1 MAFEHQH
8 HSGGS
13 KNRHSHGRK
22 KPGLPGAFRSR
33 KHRHR
38 GGGSSAP
45 EVAGK
50 LERKERRVLMVGNP
64 NVGKSALFNR
74 LTGSYV
80 VVSNYPGTTV
90 AVSRGRMRY
99 GAEEFSIVDTP
110 GMYSLFPITE
120 EERVGRRMLMEGESD
135 LVLHVV
141 DAKNLGRM
149 LPMTLQLLQA
159 GLPVILVLN
168 IMDEAEEAGL
178 SIDSQAL
185 ARKLGIPVVPT
196 VSISGKGIRELR
208 ETIVDYSGAG
218 NGIHIDNGLP
228 IEKAARELIP
238 LMPDSAFT
246 KRSMALLA
254 LQEDKDV
261 LGMIS
266 TRGSET
272 AQKAFSIINTLKK
285 ELDRPVNYFMTM
297 GRQRRADQIMKGI
310 ISTKEIVQKDLRRTL
325 DRFLINPWTGV
336 PILAVV
342 LYYGFYKFVGGF
354 GAGTVV
360 DFLEGH
366 LFEEYFVPFVDG
378 WTERLIP
385 WPVLQDLIAKEY
397 GVLTL
402 GVRYAVA
409 IVMPIV
415 GAFFLIFSVV
425 EDSGYL
431 PRLSLLIDKIF
442 KKIGLSG
449 RAVIPM
455 TLGFGCGT
463 MATMVTR
470 TLETVRERVIATVL
484 LALAIPCSAQLGVI
498 FALAAQKPG
507 IIITWIGTVMTMFL
521 FVGFLTARIL
531 PGHEPDFFIEL
542 PPLRLP
548 RLANVWIKTSTRMR
562 WYFMEI
568 LPLFLLASVLIWA
581 GNLTGLFEAA
591 LWLIGFPTRAIGL
604 PDEAAQAFLFG
615 FFRRD
620 YGVAGLYDI
629 QTTGVLTGNQLA
641 VATITL
647 TLFLPCVAQFL
658 VMMKE
663 RGWKVAMTV
672 SAFVFPFA
680 FVVGG
685 TVNFMLNLLGIEL

>member
-1 MAFEHQH
+1 MHDCTTQYGRCRKQH
-8 HSGGS
+8 DDEPQGM
-13 KNRHSHGRK
+13 RK
-22 KPGLPGAFRSR
+22 FFSR
-33 KHRHR
+33 RHRHR
-38 GGGSSAP
+38 GGGRRSEKIDEAN
-45 EVAGK
+45 
-50 LERKERRVLMVGNP
+50 RRVLMVGNP

-90 AVSRGRMRY
+90 ALSRGRMRY
-99 GAEEFSIVDTP
+99 EGQEYAVVDTP
-110 GMYSLFPITE
+110 GMYTVFPITE
-120 EERVGRRMLMEGESD
+120 EERVTRRMLMED
-135 LVLHVV
+135 PQDVILHVV
-141 DAKNLGRM
+141 DAKNLPRM
-149 LPMTLQLLQA
+149 LTFTLQLIEA

-168 IMDEAEEAGL
+168 IMDEAQQVGL
-178 SIDSQAL
+178 TIDVERLQE
-185 ARKLGIPVVPT
+185 RLGIPVVAT
-196 VSISGKGIRELR
+196 VSISGKGMRSLK
-208 ETIVDYSGAG
+208 ETIAAFPARLGGLNIDY
-218 NGIHIDNGLP
+218 GLA
-228 IEKAARELIP
+228 IEKAAREIASF
-238 LMPDSAFT
+238 MPDTTFSHRAT
-246 KRSMALLA
+246 ALLA

-261 LGMIS
+261 LRLLS
-266 TRGSET
+266 THGSDR
-272 AQKAFSIINTLKK
+272 AQNVFSVLNRLKK
-285 ELDRPVNYFMTM
+285 GLEHPVGYYLTLS
-297 GRQRRADQIMKGI
+297 RQRRSEQILEGVI
-310 ISTKEIVQKDLRRTL
+310 TEGEVSGGQAGTRL
-325 DRFLINPWTGV
+325 DSLLVSPWTGI
-336 PILAVV
+336 PILLLV
-342 LYYGFYKFVGGF
+342 LYFGFYRFVGGF

-366 LFEEYFVPFVDG
+366 LFEQYFVPFVNS

-385 WPVLQDLIAKEY
+385 WKALQDLIAMEY

-409 IVMPIV
+409 LVMPIV

-431 PRLSLLIDKIF
+431 PRLSLLIDRVF

-470 TLETVRERVIATVL
+470 TLESVRERVIATVL

-498 FALAAQKPG
+498 FGLAADSPG
-507 IIITWIGTVMTMFL
+507 VIVTWIGTVGLVFL
-521 FVGFLTARIL
+521 FIGYLTAKIL
-531 PGHEPDFFIEL
+531 PGETPDFFMEL

-548 RLANVWIKTSTRMR
+548 RFANVWIKTSSRMR

-581 GNLTGLFEAA
+581 GNITGLFEKA
-591 LWLIGFPTRAIGL
+591 LWLLSFPTNWIGL
-604 PDEAAQAFLFG
+604 PDEAAQAFLYG

-620 YGVAGLYDI
+620 YGVAGLYDVH
-629 QTTGVLTGNQLA
+629 QTGALSGNQLA

-647 TLFLPCVAQFL
+647 TLFLPCIAQFL
-658 VMMKE
+658 VMLKE
-663 RGWKVAMTV
+663 RGWRMATTVAV
-672 SAFVFPFA
+672 FVFPFA

-685 TVNFMLNLLGIEL
+685 AVNYLLNLMGIEL